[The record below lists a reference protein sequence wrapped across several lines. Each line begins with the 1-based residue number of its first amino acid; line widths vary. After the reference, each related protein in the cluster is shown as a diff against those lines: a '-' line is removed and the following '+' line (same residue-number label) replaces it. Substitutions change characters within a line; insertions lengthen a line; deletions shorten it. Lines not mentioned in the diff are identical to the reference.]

1 MASPRMIQRQF
12 GAVTFSSGAIL
23 PNQSLGLAP
32 TLLFNEV
39 LSSYMGVTRHDDRFY
54 VVNPGGAPDNLLNG
68 VHFATFDQVDL
79 RDLIRENQGMDDV
92 TINVQRMYEV
102 PYPNLTYNM
111 APGNIEET
119 LVVILGDL
127 NMDRDVGYNIS
138 EIVKA
143 GFAPV
148 TDGVNPVFDTG
159 LPFRVLY
166 REVRQYIQD
175 PSQNFVSPDQIGSQG
190 GTGPGADPTQAPTRF
205 VGNYRLASRTIG
217 GYPDLVVGPAVTI
230 IRAWS
235 VYPANR
241 SVQALNGGNAN
252 DTAADE
258 YTYLQSQVEVQVP
271 PLQLNIVGTQR
282 NLTDTEIATYYT
294 NILNTE

>member
-12 GAVTFSSGAIL
+12 GSVTFSSGAIL
-23 PNQSLGLAP
+23 PNQSLGLTP
-32 TLLFNEV
+32 SLVFNET
-39 LSSYMGVTRHDDRFY
+39 LSNYMGVTRHDDRFY
-54 VVNPGGAPDNLLNG
+54 LVNPGGAPDNLLNG

-79 RDLIRENQGMDDV
+79 RDLIRDNQGMDDV

-102 PYPNLTYNM
+102 PYPNVTYNM

-127 NMDRDVGYNIS
+127 DMDTDVGYNIS

-148 TDGVNPVFDTG
+148 TDGVNPVFETG

-175 PSQNFVSPDQIGSQG
+175 PSQNFVSPDQIGSQA
-190 GTGPGADPTQAPTRF
+190 GTGVGADPTQAPTRF

-241 SVQALNGGNAN
+241 SVQAINGGNPGDA
-252 DTAADE
+252 AADE

-271 PLQLNIVGTQR
+271 PLQVNIVGTQR
-282 NLTDTEIATYYT
+282 DLTDTEIATYYT
-294 NILNTE
+294 NILYTE